1 MVRTIQNCSTC
12 HRSYVSATGDS
23 ALCLSCRITDAAKT
37 KDQERTSFMI
47 KSSCKSEEKS
57 NENACKESKSLRSLE
72 DVVDFTKPSKKQR
85 VLNLPTRAIE
95 EKATK
100 EKKVKYCLSD
110 PRYEC
115 IICGSLL
122 VHITSGIEGKL
133 NHINRCAK
141 KHSVSLK
148 DIQMFKT
155 SETQDSVEKISSLT
169 EGERKS
175 SDNTMPSQIQDNSH
189 LRRIEVIDLL
199 SSDDESEKQYLAL
212 NESTAKTDQLTSEQ
226 TPSHC
231 PVKKNSTQPVLT
243 NFFKA
248 PVKSINNVL
257 LEGAKKLAWA
267 AKNKPT
273 SNSTVTKNSY
283 KKRQWNNRDYSK
295 ATCPEFKKIPH
306 TTFICDGFHYAKSSL
321 SKQYFLTHFH
331 SDHYGGITSKW
342 NAGTI
347 YCSLPTANLV
357 HEQLGVSKDLIH
369 PLPMMTPII
378 IVDKDSAN
386 KTPVKVTLLDAN
398 HCPGA
403 IMFLFQIGTKR
414 ILHVGDFRWHKE
426 KMRQLPPLEAFI
438 SSKYRLD
445 ELMLD
450 TTYCNKK
457 YAKLP
462 TQEEAIRAAIQVMHK
477 EMNDDKSVRRAFF
490 KNVNNTG
497 NNECSDQTLFLF
509 GAYSIGKERIYM
521 SAAKHFKK
529 KICVD
534 SRRLKMIKAFNWP
547 DDEMK
552 IFTTNKSE
560 SNLWVVP
567 LGHINFDQM
576 TKYMKQKS
584 SKTKGLSIP
593 KIYRRVVGFRPTGW
607 TFSPNRNEIISKRTS
622 RQSTI
627 YGVPYSEH
635 SNFSELV
642 DCLFCLKPR
651 KITPTVGVS
660 KSNEQCQVLL
670 DAVKDLEY
678 DR

>member
-1 MVRTIQNCSTC
+1 
-12 HRSYVSATGDS
+12 
-23 ALCLSCRITDAAKT
+23 
-37 KDQERTSFMI
+37 
-47 KSSCKSEEKS
+47 
-57 NENACKESKSLRSLE
+57 
-72 DVVDFTKPSKKQR
+72 
-85 VLNLPTRAIE
+85 
-95 EKATK
+95 
-100 EKKVKYCLSD
+100 
-110 PRYEC
+110 
-115 IICGSLL
+115 
-122 VHITSGIEGKL
+122 
-133 NHINRCAK
+133 
-141 KHSVSLK
+141 
-148 DIQMFKT
+148 
-155 SETQDSVEKISSLT
+155 
-169 EGERKS
+169 
-175 SDNTMPSQIQDNSH
+175 
-189 LRRIEVIDLL
+189 
-199 SSDDESEKQYLAL
+199 
-212 NESTAKTDQLTSEQ
+212 
-226 TPSHC
+226 
-231 PVKKNSTQPVLT
+231 
-243 NFFKA
+243 
-248 PVKSINNVL
+248 
-257 LEGAKKLAWA
+257 
-267 AKNKPT
+267 
-273 SNSTVTKNSY
+273 
-283 KKRQWNNRDYSK
+283 
-295 ATCPEFKKIPH
+295 
-306 TTFICDGFHYAKSSL
+306 
-321 SKQYFLTHFH
+321 
-331 SDHYGGITSKW
+331 
-342 NAGTI
+342 
-347 YCSLPTANLV
+347 
-357 HEQLGVSKDLIH
+357 
-369 PLPMMTPII
+369 MMTSII

-521 SAAKHFKK
+521 SAAKHFNK
-529 KICVD
+529 KIFVD

-576 TKYMKQKS
+576 TKYMRQKS